1 MNLGG
6 NQPDTLIEF
15 AMLGH
20 GGDAEKSENPEITET
35 AKGGS

>member
-6 NQPDTLIEF
+6 NLPDTLIEF

-20 GGDAEKSENPEITET
+20 AGDVEKRENIEITET
-35 AKGGS
+35 AKG